1 MDEVKVVDIVEREE
15 RNKSI
20 NPKDTVYVNKDLC
33 ILIVKDWHR
42 VLKRVVVLDEVVVY
56 ENVT

>member
-33 ILIVKDWHR
+33 ILIVKD
-42 VLKRVVVLDEVVVY
+42 
-56 ENVT
+56 